1 MQKEKIKSIARCVLA
16 VLGVAGVLT
25 IAAVA
30 PNSVQMLKMFGL
42 KDKRYKTKSVYSSL
56 KRMQNQRLIEI
67 TEKRRS
73 SSNKHYGER
82 QEKIFKL

>member
-1 MQKEKIKSIARCVLA
+1 MEREKIKSIAKCVLG

-42 KDKRYKTKSVYSSL
+42 KNKRYKTKS
-56 KRMQNQRLIEI
+56 
-67 TEKRRS
+67 
-73 SSNKHYGER
+73 G
-82 QEKIFKL
+82 